1 MTIEHFMI
9 GIVVERRAGLTQWA
23 DWIWTPVQAL
33 PAAPDIAPM
42 TSLGMTSLGK
52 TSLGMTSPGMA
63 GERERFYLGSAEVS
77 LFSADTAH
85 FRDNFNQAFPQLW
98 VSIRLT
104 GLEPPVELVG
114 VTADPHEGEGYGEQ
128 IGDIVEPV
136 PMPPEIV
143 ARVQAFF
150 AEHHV
155 EREFFKRK
163 REEFDPRKGG
173 QRRGPQPSKSN
184 AS

>member
-1 MTIEHFMI
+1 MAIEHFMI
-9 GIVVERRAGLTQWA
+9 GIVVERRPALTQWA

-33 PAAPDIAPM
+33 PDALDIAAM
-42 TSLGMTSLGK
+42 TSLGVT
-52 TSLGMTSPGMA
+52 
-63 GERERFYLGSAEVS
+63 GERERFYLGAAEVS

-85 FRDNFNQAFPQLW
+85 FRDNFNQSSPQLW

-104 GLEPPVELVG
+104 GIDPPVELVA

-128 IGDIVEPV
+128 VGDIVEPV
-136 PMPPEIV
+136 PMPSQII

-150 AEHHV
+150 DGHHV

-173 QRRGPQPSKSN
+173 RRSGPPVGANHKGKP
-184 AS
+184 

>member
-1 MTIEHFMI
+1 MAIEHFMI
-9 GIVVERRAGLTQWA
+9 GIVVERRAGVTQWA

-33 PAAPDIAPM
+33 AAAPDIAPM
-42 TSLGMTSLGK
+42 TSLGMV
-52 TSLGMTSPGMA
+52 
-63 GERERFYLGSAEVS
+63 GERERFYLGSAEVA

-85 FRDNFNQAFPQLW
+85 FRDNFNQPLPQLW

-104 GLEPPVELVG
+104 GLDPPLVLVG

-136 PMPPEIV
+136 PMPAEIIT
-143 ARVQAFF
+143 RVQAFF

-173 QRRGPQPSKSN
+173 QRRGPPPIKGN

>member
-1 MTIEHFMI
+1 MAIEHFMI

-33 PAAPDIAPM
+33 PTAPDIAPM
-42 TSLGMTSLGK
+42 TSLGKTSFGK
-52 TSLGMTSPGMA
+52 TSFGIVA
-63 GERERFYLGSAEVS
+63 ERERFYLGSAEVS

-114 VTADPHEGEGYGEQ
+114 VTADPHEGEAYGEQ

-143 ARVQAFF
+143 TRVQAFF

-173 QRRGPQPSKSN
+173 QRRGPPPAKGN